1 MPCKEDLLV
10 EVAAACQS
18 VTDWHTR
25 RPADPVAAQ
34 LRSKGSPRLSTEDA
48 AVHSA

>member
-1 MPCKEDLLV
+1 MPDKKDLLV
-10 EVAAACQS
+10 EVAAACQA

-25 RPADPVAAQ
+25 RPADPSAAQ
-34 LRSKGSPRLSTEDA
+34 SRSKGSPRLSAEDA